1 MPVPFYFGGEM
12 AKKDEFN
19 IDNFF
24 EDFKKQERIEAILDD
39 FNYQI
44 KSQFAKDYNDIRRE
58 IARLLIVE
66 FNTPSGKKK
75 DK

>member
-1 MPVPFYFGGEM
+1 M